1 MSDDK
6 DHKWLHGII
15 AEEKSYRT
23 DVCEDIC
30 RGVGSMS
37 RAGLEPATC

>member
-1 MSDDK
+1 MSDGK

-15 AEEKSYRT
+15 DEEKSYRT

-30 RGVGSMS
+30 GVVW
-37 RAGLEPATC
+37 GL